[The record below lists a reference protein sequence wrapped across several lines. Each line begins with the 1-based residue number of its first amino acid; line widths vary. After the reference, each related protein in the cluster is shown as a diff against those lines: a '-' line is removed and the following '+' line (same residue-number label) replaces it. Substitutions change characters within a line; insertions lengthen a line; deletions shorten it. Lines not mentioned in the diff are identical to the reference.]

1 MNSRQSRYVHGF
13 CALLRTTT
21 KGKNPTQ
28 PVIPTYNREKVLRLV
43 LLLLHTRLQ
52 REYSTERKQDPA
64 AAANQNHHD
73 FFFFLAHLVL
83 LCHSTSTVFSSP
95 SMAAGGARKS
105 EGGSVRNPCRRPEPQ
120 DNKVDPHARKNLWR
134 LRNFFMVSR
143 LMLVFPGPL
152 SVFMP
157 SSTGEYRCQALK
169 RPGSSVVCV
178 ESRSHMPSSR
188 G

>member
-1 MNSRQSRYVHGF
+1 MAFVPCSGQQPRGKTQHNPSYLPIIEKKFYVLFFCFFILDYNESILPSANKTRQPQQIRI
-13 CALLRTTT
+13 TMT
-21 KGKNPTQ
+21 
-28 PVIPTYNREKVLRLV
+28 
-43 LLLLHTRLQ
+43 
-52 REYSTERKQDPA
+52 
-64 AAANQNHHD
+64 